1 MKLKKKQEIENKLN
15 YVRNRLNDRFHLSE
29 KVDENTIEW
38 ILFYGADDF
47 AFYFS
52 NYCKSIMDSK
62 NNTIEELVE
71 FTNNYISKTK

>member
-1 MKLKKKQEIENKLN
+1 MKQKQLKKIENNLN
-15 YVRNRLNDRFHLSE
+15 YVRNKLNDRFHLCTTYDGNSY
-29 KVDENTIEW
+29 EW
-38 ILFYGADDF
+38 VLFYGADDF

-71 FTNNYISKTK
+71 FTNNCITKSK